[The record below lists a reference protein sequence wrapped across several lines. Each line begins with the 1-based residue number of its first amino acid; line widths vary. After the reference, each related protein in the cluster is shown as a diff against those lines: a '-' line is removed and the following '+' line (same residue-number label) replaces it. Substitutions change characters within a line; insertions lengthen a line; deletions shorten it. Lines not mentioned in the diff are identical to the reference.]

1 LRLILIRHGE
11 STANAE
17 GRLQG
22 RADFPLSER
31 GRSEAAGL
39 ATRLR
44 TFELSALYSSP
55 LSRARE
61 TADIVSSALGL
72 AVIEHDDLA
81 EYDFGPLGGLT
92 REQIREQ
99 YPEFVRA
106 QAEGRRGEGV
116 PGLELYE
123 DFAAR
128 VVRVMDEIIASHR
141 DGSVAVVT
149 HGGVLGIFT
158 RIALG
163 LPFERPGM
171 VVFGNCSITEFE
183 VGDARPGRGRFQL
196 LCLNDTC
203 HLGDVSVA
211 HEIETSADQQAA
223 GQG

>member
-1 LRLILIRHGE
+1 V
-11 STANAE
+11 
-17 GRLQG
+17 
-22 RADFPLSER
+22 
-31 GRSEAAGL
+31 
-39 ATRLR
+39 
-44 TFELSALYSSP
+44 SA
-55 LSRARE
+55 
-61 TADIVSSALGL
+61 ALGL
-72 AVIEHDDLA
+72 AVVEHDDLA

-99 YPEFVRA
+99 FPDFVRA

-116 PGLELYE
+116 PGLEPYE

-128 VVRVMDEIIASHR
+128 VVRVMDEIIASHA
-141 DGSVAVVT
+141 DGRVAVVT

-183 VGDARPGRGRFQL
+183 VGEARSGRGRFQL
-196 LCLNDTC
+196 VTLNDVC
-203 HLGDVSVA
+203 HLGDVSVE
-211 HEIETSADQQAA
+211 HEIETAADQKAA

>member
-1 LRLILIRHGE
+1 MRLVLIRHGE

-22 RADFPLSER
+22 RADFPLSDR
-31 GRSEAAGL
+31 GRREAACL
-39 ATRLR
+39 AERLPP
-44 TFELSALYSSP
+44 FELSALYSSP

-61 TADIVSSALGL
+61 TAEIVSAGVGL
-72 AVIEHDDLA
+72 SVVEQDDLA

-99 YPEFVRA
+99 YPDFVRA

-116 PGLELYE
+116 PGLEPYE

-128 VVRVMDEIIASHR
+128 VARVMDEIIASHV
-141 DGSVAVVT
+141 DGRVAVVT

-171 VVFGNCSITEFE
+171 VVFGNCSITQFE
-183 VGDARPGRGRFQL
+183 VGETRPGRGRFQL
-196 LCLNDTC
+196 VTLNDLC
-203 HLGDVSVA
+203 HLGDVSLE
-211 HEIETSADQQAA
+211 HEIETSTDQEAA